1 MKKRMLWVAGMAAC
15 MICLS
20 GCASSLSDVSDTV
33 DEAVAYVQEKA
44 EDFTTKDEEKTAD
57 QSDEEAVSET
67 PADEEP
73 ADEESASDEMT
84 SEATA
89 GEESVT
95 EEQESDEPV
104 SEEPD
109 EKKILLP
116 ISAPVDMVFSSG
128 AGAWGTEMTL
138 HPDGTFEGQYVDSD
152 SGDIG
157 ENYNNGVTYIATF
170 TGKFDDIEQVNDY
183 AYRMILTEVN
193 IEETEEWIE
202 NGVKYIPSDVYGI
215 SGGDV
220 FYFLTDKTPM
230 NALTED
236 CMSWTRNFFIEEHQ
250 ETLMRYGLYN
260 ALQGYAFFEQK
271 LDEY

>member
-1 MKKRMLWVAGMAAC
+1 MKKKVLWTACMAAC

-20 GCASSLSDVSDTV
+20 GCANSLPDVSDTV
-33 DEAVAYVQEKA
+33 DEALAYVREKA
-44 EDFTTKDEEKTAD
+44 EDFTAKDKEKETD
-57 QSDEEAVSET
+57 LSDDETISDEPVS
-67 PADEEP
+67 EEP
-73 ADEESASDEMT
+73 AASEEPV
-84 SEATA
+84 SEETA
-89 GEESVT
+89 VEET
-95 EEQESDEPV
+95 V

-138 HPDGTFEGQYVDSD
+138 HPDGTFEGRYEDCD

-157 ENYNNGVTYIATF
+157 ENYNGVTYIATF

-183 AYRMILTEVN
+183 TYRMILTEVN

-236 CMSWTRNFFIEEHQ
+236 CMSWTRAFFIEEHQ

>member
-20 GCASSLSDVSDTV
+20 GCASSLTGVSDTV

-44 EDFTTKDEEKTAD
+44 EDFTTKDEEKTTD
-57 QSDEEAVSET
+57 QSDEEAVNEE
-67 PADEEP
+67 PIGEEP
-73 ADEESASDEMT
+73 ASDETT
-84 SEATA
+84 SEASA
-89 GEESVT
+89 GEESIT
-95 EEQESDEPV
+95 EEQASEDIVSEVSDETNN
-104 SEEPD
+104 
-109 EKKILLP
+109 LLP
-116 ISAPVDMVFSSG
+116 ISEPVDMVFSSG

-138 HPDGTFEGQYVDSD
+138 HPDGTFEGQYMDSD

-157 ENYNNGVTYIATF
+157 EDYNGVTYIATF
-170 TGKFDDIEQVNDY
+170 TGKFDDTKQVNDY
-183 AYRMILTEVN
+183 TYRMILTEVN

-220 FYFLTDKTPM
+220 FYFFTDKTPM
-230 NALTED
+230 NALTEE
-236 CMSWTRNFFIEEHQ
+236 CKSWTRAFFVEEHQ

-271 LDEY
+271 MEEY

>member
-44 EDFTTKDEEKTAD
+44 EDFTTKDEEKTTD
-57 QSDEEAVSET
+57 QSDEEAVSEE
-67 PADEEP
+67 PEVEEP
-73 ADEESASDEMT
+73 ASDET
-84 SEATA
+84 ISEASA

-95 EEQESDEPV
+95 EERESDEPV
-104 SEEPD
+104 SETSD
-109 EKKILLP
+109 ETNNLLP
-116 ISAPVDMVFSSG
+116 ISEPVDMVFSSG

-138 HPDGTFEGQYVDSD
+138 HPDGTFEGRYDDCD
-152 SGDIG
+152 SGDSG
-157 ENYNNGVTYIATF
+157 ENYNAVAYIATF

-183 AYRMILTEVN
+183 TYRMILTELN

-236 CMSWTRNFFIEEHQ
+236 CMSWTRAFFIEEHQ

-260 ALQGYAFFEQK
+260 ALQGYAFFEQ
-271 LDEY
+271 LDEEY

>member
-57 QSDEEAVSET
+57 QSDEEAVSEE
-67 PADEEP
+67 PEVEEP
-73 ADEESASDEMT
+73 ASDET
-84 SEATA
+84 ISEASA

-104 SEEPD
+104 SEAAD
-109 EKKILLP
+109 ETNNLLP
-116 ISAPVDMVFSSG
+116 ISATVEMVVSSG

-138 HPDGTFEGQYVDSD
+138 HPDGTFEGQYSDCD
-152 SGDIG
+152 SGDSG
-157 ENYNNGVTYIATF
+157 ENYNAVTYIATF

-236 CMSWTRNFFIEEHQ
+236 CMSWTRAFFIEEHQ

-260 ALQGYAFFEQK
+260 ALQGYAFFEQ
-271 LDEY
+271 LDEEY

>member
-1 MKKRMLWVAGMAAC
+1 MKKKMLWTACMAAC

-20 GCASSLSDVSDTV
+20 GCANSLPDVSDTV
-33 DEAVAYVQEKA
+33 DEAVAYVREKA
-44 EDFTTKDEEKTAD
+44 EDFTAKDKEKETD
-57 QSDEEAVSET
+57 LSDDETISDEPVSEESVSEE
-67 PADEEP
+67 PVSEEP
-73 ADEESASDEMT
+73 AASEEPV
-84 SEATA
+84 SEETA
-89 GEESVT
+89 VEET
-95 EEQESDEPV
+95 V

-138 HPDGTFEGQYVDSD
+138 HPDGTFEGQYSDCD

-183 AYRMILTEVN
+183 AYRMILTELN

-236 CMSWTRNFFIEEHQ
+236 CMSWTRAFFIEEHQ

-260 ALQGYAFFEQK
+260 ALQGYAFFEQ
-271 LDEY
+271 LDEEY